1 MTAAI
6 LPFRKKFDPDSPEA
20 EESYEQVVQRM
31 NWLNTTIRST
41 RLRYQELERQFVEN
55 DLTARAG
62 NRRGQSLTPRGRR
75 TRLEEL
81 FTCKESLASKELEYG
96 LLRHELQAINRDLEQ
111 WTEERRS
118 QQMYEG

>member
-1 MTAAI
+1 MSAAI

-41 RLRYQELERQFVEN
+41 RMRYQELERQFVEN
-55 DLTARAG
+55 DLTARSG
-62 NRRGQSLTPRGRR
+62 SRRGQDLTARGRR
-75 TRLEEL
+75 SRLEEL
-81 FTCKESLASKELEYG
+81 FSCKEVLASKELEYS
-96 LLRHELQAINRDLEQ
+96 LLRRELHAINRDLEQ
-111 WTEERRS
+111 WAVERRS